1 MKEKEEDNGL
11 VTAYKVN
18 PSSTNN
24 GVNQNM
30 TMIYSTSKGSTGV
43 QEDFVVKKNAK
54 KRFLFFST
62 WSLDGGDIFENNLY
76 IKYVPGVTMKLD
88 GTEIKNEYLSTYNYD
103 EESIQAYKIPVIM
116 TGEHKLT
123 LEDANNFIEKN
134 EQSIDVEESEY
145 YYVPTVKYTEEAAKQ
160 ALSAAKTYV
169 KEIYDASYAKQGID
183 SVEKY
188 FTDKETAQTAY
199 DAIIESY
206 RYYAEDSRSMKKY
219 SIRVNGGQA
228 DVDVQE
234 VGLDVNVSGIVEI
247 NYQYQ
252 DFFGASQTANTSKR
266 INDNLIVAYDNGE
279 WKIVSIS
286 LNNYY

>member
-1 MKEKEEDNGL
+1 
-11 VTAYKVN
+11 
-18 PSSTNN
+18 
-24 GVNQNM
+24 
-30 TMIYSTSKGSTGV
+30 
-43 QEDFVVKKNAK
+43 
-54 KRFLFFST
+54 
-62 WSLDGGDIFENNLY
+62 
-76 IKYVPGVTMKLD
+76 MKLD

-228 DVDVQE
+228 DVDAQE
-234 VGLDVNVSGIVEI
+234 AGLDVNVSGIVEI